1 MGETELFPSPNEK
14 KHLFLQKRSKKTNSD
29 VIFLRLTRAE
39 YRLVVV
45 MALKGRDFFT
55 IVEFGTSKICALHG
69 GRDKG
74 GTPTVFGSG
83 SRDSAGC
90 IVKGEIVDLHAAT
103 AALAGALEDADN
115 SAGSTFERE
124 RVYYLVSGR
133 GITSR
138 QGEGNVM
145 LYGPDRHITEEHV
158 EEAIGKASR
167 ISLAPEQMHI
177 ESFTSYYMLD
187 MNTGWDFS
195 QHVFVTFPKDNGPTI
210 LENDRVTIYGEGAG
224 TQSYTTVLGAQRT
237 IPKVEGAYVT
247 LGSAPVVTDPANPSG
262 GTVVIEGAP
271 L

>member
-1 MGETELFPSPNEK
+1 M
-14 KHLFLQKRSKKTNSD
+14 
-29 VIFLRLTRAE
+29 
-39 YRLVVV
+39 
-45 MALKGRDFFT
+45 
-55 IVEFGTSKICALHG
+55 HG

-103 AALAGALEDADN
+103 ATLAGALEDADN

-158 EEAIGKASR
+158 EEAIGKASS

-177 ESFTSYYMLD
+177 ESFTSYFMLD
-187 MNTGWDFS
+187 MNTRVKDPVGHSASRLDAFIHIILAERNRLGTM
-195 QHVFVTFPKDNGPTI
+195 QTAIRELGFEQEIIPVFAGI
-210 LENDRVTIYGEGAG
+210 AAAYGN
-224 TQSYTTVLGAQRT
+224 SDSR
-237 IPKVEGAYVT
+237 
-247 LGSAPVVTDPANPSG
+247 
-262 GTVVIEGAP
+262 
-271 L
+271 